1 MTCRANGGSSCENEN
16 SKHRL
21 RAKHRIIEECL
32 PAAKRARKHP
42 FALTNNSTR
51 ARIAPPA
58 MRTPVRRDRKREIMN
73 NHPTQS
79 AGQTKWLLPA
89 WVFSVAI
96 HCAIFAVLCAK
107 IQPWSK
113 GSPNAQPGSIGLVL
127 HNAGINGT
135 DLETTPYMV
144 QPASYVEN
152 VQPPE
157 LLAVSTTNSAVAE
170 ATANEPGTSQ
180 PQATANTV
188 GTKKASA

>member
-1 MTCRANGGSSCENEN
+1 
-16 SKHRL
+16 
-21 RAKHRIIEECL
+21 
-32 PAAKRARKHP
+32 
-42 FALTNNSTR
+42 
-51 ARIAPPA
+51 
-58 MRTPVRRDRKREIMN
+58 MN
-73 NHPTQS
+73 DHPTQT

-113 GSPNAQPGSIGLVL
+113 GSPNAPPGSIGLVL

-157 LLAVSTTNSAVAE
+157 LLAVSTTNSAQA
-170 ATANEPGTSQ
+170 ATAESDQPSPAQQPSPKKGT
-180 PQATANTV
+180 P
-188 GTKKASA
+188 KKAATKQSATGGGSNGSISSGR